1 MARTNISQIREAMG
15 ARDLHP
21 RSRWG
26 QNFLKERGILELIVR
41 AGDVQAGDLVLEIG
55 SGPGCLTEELSRT
68 GARVLAVEI
77 DSDLQQV
84 ARDLL
89 GTPKGVCWILA
100 DILSTKN
107 SLNPLIV
114 DLIAKETTNAECN
127 GFKLVANLPYNVA
140 VPVVV
145 NFLES
150 ALKWRTM
157 VVMVQDE
164 LADRFL
170 ARPGTPDYGFV
181 SVLIGLLARVER
193 VRRVGAAAF
202 WPSPK
207 VGSSILKL
215 TPISSNL
222 FSEVPYSY
230 FKAIAKGIFSHRR
243 KKWLKSLLS
252 ESGISKKSFFEKELA
267 HLGFDTNLRAES
279 FSPDDILNIAVA
291 LSGLGYS
298 AVEESHR
305 GCAEPSSGSARSSG
319 SAQRRRRGQKKL

>member
-1 MARTNISQIREAMG
+1 MARTNISQIREAMA

-21 RSRWG
+21 RSKWG
-26 QNFLKERGILELIVR
+26 QNFLKERGILDLIVR
-41 AGDVQAGDLVLEIG
+41 EADVQAGDLVVEIG
-55 SGPGCLTEELSRT
+55 SGPGCLTEELHRS

-77 DSDLQQV
+77 DSDLQEV

-89 GTPKGVCWILA
+89 GTPEGVSWVLA

-114 DLIAKETTNAECN
+114 DRIAKETADAESH

-150 ALKWRTM
+150 ALEWRTM

-170 ARPGTPDYGFV
+170 ARPGIPDYGLV

-215 TPISSNL
+215 IPIDSRS
-222 FSEVPYSY
+222 FSKVPYSY
-230 FKAIAKGIFSHRR
+230 FKAVAKGIFSQRR
-243 KKWLKSLLS
+243 KKWIKSLLS
-252 ESGISKKSFFEKELA
+252 ESGISQKNFFERELA
-267 HLGFDTNLRAES
+267 QLGFDTNLRAES
-279 FSPDDILNIAVA
+279 LSPDDILNIAVA

-298 AVEESHR
+298 TAEENDRDRAGS
-305 GCAEPSSGSARSSG
+305 SARSR
-319 SAQRRRRGQKKL
+319 QRGRRGQ